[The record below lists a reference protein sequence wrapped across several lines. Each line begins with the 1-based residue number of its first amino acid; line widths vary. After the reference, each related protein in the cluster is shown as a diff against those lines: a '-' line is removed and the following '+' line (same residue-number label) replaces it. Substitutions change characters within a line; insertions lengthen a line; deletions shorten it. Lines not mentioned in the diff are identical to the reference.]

1 MLKGPGPDA
10 DWQPLHRSAAELRA
24 YARWQQQAGYRHWL
38 GAYFKAYHYCK
49 AGLSRCHNAPRVQRL
64 DTSGQHGAILF
75 YEPGIGAENFRH
87 LFDLLRDRTLP
98 LGYRLCS
105 SDVRTRRLPTCL
117 ETVSKHFL
125 KPRPSDCPDTG
136 RCQQRYGPVTVDLVH
151 LNGQPAFI
159 RVVCNPIEDSMF
171 CEAYS
176 FDQLMDALCND
187 PSDAAGPACTPC
199 S

>member
-24 YARWQQQAGYRHWL
+24 YERWQQQAEYPRWL
-38 GAYFKAYHYCK
+38 AGYFKAYHYCK
-49 AGLSRCHNAPRVQRL
+49 AGLHKCHGGPRVQRL
-64 DTSGQHGAILF
+64 DACGQHGALLF
-75 YEPGIGAENFRH
+75 YDPAIGPVNFRH
-87 LFDLLRDRTLP
+87 LFDLLRDRTVA
-98 LGYRLCS
+98 LGYHLAA
-105 SDVRTRRLPTCL
+105 SDVRTRRLPQCS

-136 RCQQRYGPVTVDLVH
+136 RCQQRFGTVTIDLVN
-151 LNGQPAFI
+151 LNGQPGFI
-159 RVVCNPIEDSMF
+159 RVACNPIEDSMF

-176 FDQLMDALCND
+176 FDQLMDALCNQ
-187 PSDAAGPACTPC
+187 PPDAAKTG